1 MVDEENN
8 AGLPLDGVRVLD
20 LTRVLAG
27 PMATC
32 ILGDL
37 GADVVKVEEP
47 DGDHVRSLPPF
58 YAGDQSHYFLAIN
71 RNKRSIVV
79 DVKTEQGRDLIL
91 DLAAQ
96 SDVVVENF
104 RPGVMGRL
112 GLDFDALTA
121 RKPDVILCSIS
132 GFGRTGPLRDQPSF
146 DLVTQARSGVMSITG
161 EPDGPP
167 TKLGLPLGD
176 LGGGLW
182 AAIAILAALHRRD
195 RSSQP
200 QHIDL
205 SLLDGLVGLLGY
217 LGQLALMTGQSPG
230 RVGSGHHHIVPYGR
244 FEAAD
249 GYLVLALHV
258 GTFWRRFCLA
268 VGREDL
274 ITNPRFVDTAA
285 RRDNRVELQGIVEEI
300 LRTKTRAEWERLL
313 TDADIPHGPVLD
325 VVEALHQEHL
335 TQRDSIMTVP
345 HVTAGEVPMVRP
357 PIRFVGEAPPQAVR
371 AAPLLG
377 EHTRSICRDVL
388 GLDDASIDDLHRR
401 GVLHDLHSGPDAEA
415 GGPVDG
421 RKMGGPA

>member
-1 MVDEENN
+1 MGDDQTDGE
-8 AGLPLDGVRVLD
+8 LPLSGVRVLD

-47 DGDHVRSLPPF
+47 DGDHVRTLPPF
-58 YAGDQSHYFLAIN
+58 YPGQQSHYFLAIN
-71 RNKRSIVV
+71 RNKRSIVI
-79 DVKTEQGRDLIL
+79 DVKSDEGRNLIL

-104 RPGVMGRL
+104 RPGVMKRL
-112 GLDFDALTA
+112 GLDFEVLTK
-121 RKPDVILCSIS
+121 RKSDLILCSIS
-132 GFGRTGPLRDQPSF
+132 GFGRSGPLRDAPSF
-146 DLVTQARSGVMSITG
+146 DLVSQARSGVMSITG

-195 RSSQP
+195 RDGKA
-200 QHIDL
+200 QHVDL

-217 LGQLALMTGQSPG
+217 LGQLALMTGESPG

-244 FEAAD
+244 FQAAD

-258 GTFWRRFCLA
+258 GSFWRRFCQA

-274 ITNPRFVDTAA
+274 ITDPRFVDTAM
-285 RRDNRVELQGIVEEI
+285 RRDNRDELQPIVEDI
-300 LRTKTRAEWERLL
+300 LRTKTRAEWEKVF
-313 TDADIPHGPVLD
+313 TEADIPHGPVLD
-325 VVEALHQEHL
+325 VVEALHQEHFAA
-335 TQRDSIMTVP
+335 RDAIMTVTHP
-345 HVTAGEVPMVRP
+345 TAGEVQSVRP
-357 PIRFVGEAPPQAVR
+357 PIRFVGEPLPQAGR
-371 AAPLLG
+371 PAPLLG
-377 EHTRSICRDVL
+377 EHTRDICREL
-388 GLDDASIDDLHRR
+388 GLDDDAIDELHRR
-401 GVLHDLHSGPDAEA
+401 GVLFDAKQPIDAEA
-415 GGPVDG
+415 QVGP
-421 RKMGGPA
+421 

>member
-1 MVDEENN
+1 MDDDHTD
-8 AGLPLDGVRVLD
+8 GQLPLSGVRVLD

-47 DGDHVRSLPPF
+47 DGDHVRTLPPF
-58 YAGDQSHYFLAIN
+58 YPGEQSHYFLAIN

-79 DVKTEQGRDLIL
+79 DVKTDEGRDLIL
-91 DLAAQ
+91 DLAAH

-104 RPGVMGRL
+104 RPGVMKRL
-112 GLDFDALTA
+112 GLDFELLSQ
-121 RKPDVILCSIS
+121 RKNDLILCSIS
-132 GFGRTGPLRDQPSF
+132 GFGRSGPLRDAPSF
-146 DLVTQARSGVMSITG
+146 DLVSQARSGVMSITG

-182 AAIAILAALHRRD
+182 AAIAILAALHRRE
-195 RSSQP
+195 RSGTA
-200 QHIDL
+200 QHVDL

-244 FEAAD
+244 FETAD

-258 GTFWRRFCLA
+258 GTFWRKFCQA

-274 ITNPRFVDTAA
+274 ITNPRFVDTAM
-285 RRDNRVELQGIVEEI
+285 RRENRDELQLIVEDI
-300 LRTKTRAEWERLL
+300 LRTKTRAEWEQLL
-313 TDADIPHGPVLD
+313 TEADIPHGPVLD

-335 TQRDSIMTVP
+335 TARNAIMTVP
-345 HVTAGEVPMVRP
+345 HPTAGDVRMVRP
-357 PIRFVGEAPPQAVR
+357 PIRFVGEPPPQAR
-371 AAPLLG
+371 CAAPLLG
-377 EHTRSICRDVL
+377 EHTRVICREML
-388 GLDDASIDDLHRR
+388 GLDDAAIDQLHRR
-401 GVLHDLHSGPDAEA
+401 GVVFDPRQDDAADSA
-415 GGPVDG
+415 G
-421 RKMGGPA
+421 RA